1 MFFIKLV
8 ALSALSLS
16 VVHGQG
22 IDCYGLDP
30 SSGSGLRPGF
40 CHLSPRRIRILYI
53 EITPTWPH
61 EGWNLNTDD
70 FPELPETGVTIG
82 DPVPIRPEDIPAGCS
97 DFEILVGLF
106 SRGTSEPN
114 FVGGGGKFGI
124 IVGDPVVSNTTVD
137 LPGARGYHV
146 QYPASSQIITGGAAV
161 IHAAAAEIPAELYS
175 RIKSLVMF
183 GDGYLKL
190 GASLSKFPAGL
201 DEKVRQVCAAGDPV
215 CDASGTCTF
224 FHLTYIR
231 PEFIDPAVDFI
242 VQKFTQ

>member
-22 IDCYGLDP
+22 
-30 SSGSGLRPGF
+30 
-40 CHLSPRRIRILYI
+40 
-53 EITPTWPH
+53 
-61 EGWNLNTDD
+61 TDD
-70 FPELPETGVTIG
+70 CPELPETGVTIG
-82 DPVPIRPEDIPAGCS
+82 DPVPIRPEDVPAGCS
-97 DFEILVGLF
+97 DFEILVA
-106 SRGTSEPN
+106 RGTSEPN

-124 IVGDPVVSNTTVD
+124 IVGDPVVSNTTVA
-137 LPGARGYHV
+137 LPGARGYPV
-146 QYPASSQIITGGAAV
+146 QYPASSQIITGVRQGSRDVVNRLKSQAVACPNQNFSLVGYSQGAAV
-161 IHAAAAEIPAELYS
+161 MHAAAADIPAELYS

>member
-22 IDCYGLDP
+22 
-30 SSGSGLRPGF
+30 
-40 CHLSPRRIRILYI
+40 
-53 EITPTWPH
+53 
-61 EGWNLNTDD
+61 TDD
-70 FPELPETGVTIG
+70 CPELPETGVTIG

-97 DFEILVGLF
+97 DFEILVA
-106 SRGTSEPN
+106 RGTSEPN

-124 IVGDPVVSNTTVD
+124 IVGDPVVSNTTVA
-137 LPGARGYHV
+137 LPGARGYPV
-146 QYPASSQIITGGAAV
+146 QYPASSQIITGVRQGSRDVVNRLKSQAAACPNQNFSLVGYSQGAAV
-161 IHAAAAEIPAELYS
+161 MHAAAADIPAELYG

>member
-8 ALSALSLS
+8 ALSVLSLS
-16 VVHGQG
+16 VVNGQG
-22 IDCYGLDP
+22 TDECP
-30 SSGSGLRPGF
+30 
-40 CHLSPRRIRILYI
+40 
-53 EITPTWPH
+53 EI
-61 EGWNLNTDD
+61 
-70 FPELPETGVTIG
+70 PETGVTIG

-97 DFEILVGLF
+97 DFEILVA
-106 SRGTSEPN
+106 RGTSEPN
-114 FVGGGGKFGI
+114 YVGGGGKFGI
-124 IVGDPVVSNTTVD
+124 IVGDPVVSNVTVA
-137 LPGARGYHV
+137 LPGARGYPV
-146 QYPASSQIITGGAAV
+146 QASTCTLISQIITGVRQGSRDVVNRLKSQAAACPNQNFSLVGYSQGAAV
-161 IHAAAAEIPAELYS
+161 MHAAAADIPAELYG

-201 DEKVRQVCAAGDPV
+201 NEKVRQVCAAGDPV

-242 VQKFTQ
+242 VQKFSQ

>member
-22 IDCYGLDP
+22 
-30 SSGSGLRPGF
+30 
-40 CHLSPRRIRILYI
+40 
-53 EITPTWPH
+53 
-61 EGWNLNTDD
+61 TDD
-70 FPELPETGVTIG
+70 CPELPETGVTIG
-82 DPVPIRPEDIPAGCS
+82 DPVPIRPEDIPVGCS
-97 DFEILVGLF
+97 DFEILVA
-106 SRGTSEPN
+106 RGTSEPN

-124 IVGDPVVSNTTVD
+124 IVGDPVVSNTTVA
-137 LPGARGYHV
+137 LPGARGYPV
-146 QYPASSQIITGGAAV
+146 QYPASSQIITGVRQGSRDVVNRLKSQAAACPNQNFSLVGYSQGAAV
-161 IHAAAAEIPAELYS
+161 MHAAAADIPAELYG